1 MNMNSE
7 IKHSLLLIITVSVIG
22 VFAFSLEGSEINNI
36 THINITGNK
45 FLSEDQY
52 LIYAQLS
59 ELVNEDEISPSI
71 IRDRLSKHPYI
82 RNVDVIKEE
91 RGIVKVIIF
100 ERKFDAV
107 LLQGSEKFLICQS
120 AEIVPLVNS
129 TSNINLPVI
138 MNNLQDYQANVFTN
152 ACSNERLLQALK
164 IITTAEIY
172 DHILFNNISEINL
185 YDQNLSIQLMDF
197 SSPIYFGK
205 SNEIEKTVYLSKIF
219 KRIKRNKYSDYLDY
233 IDMRFEELVYLGF
246 DEKFINDKE
255 NI

>member
-1 MNMNSE
+1 MNINSE
-7 IKHSLLLIITVSVIG
+7 IKHSLLLIITVAVIG
-22 VFAFSLEGSEINNI
+22 VFAFSLEESEINNI
-36 THINITGNK
+36 THINIIGNK

-52 LIYAQLS
+52 LNYAQLS

-107 LLQGSEKFLICQS
+107 LLQKSEKFLICQS
-120 AEIVPLVNS
+120 AEIVPLANS

-138 MNNLQDYQANVFTN
+138 MNNLEDFKAEVFTN
-152 ACSNERLLQALK
+152 ACSNDRLFQALK

-172 DHILFNNISEINL
+172 DPMMFDNISEINL
-185 YDQNLSIQLMDF
+185 YDENLSIQLMDF

-205 SNEIEKTVYLSKIF
+205 NNEIEKTVYLSKIF

>member
-1 MNMNSE
+1 MSPDL
-7 IKHSLLLIITVSVIG
+7 KHSMLLVITIVIIGIL
-22 VFAFSLEGSEINNI
+22 AFSLEGSEINNI
-36 THINITGNK
+36 SYIKMIGNK
-45 FLSEDQY
+45 FLSEEQY
-52 LIYAQLS
+52 LVYSQLS
-59 ELVNEDEISPSI
+59 EIVNKDELSPSI

-107 LLQGSEKFLICQS
+107 LLQNSEKYLICQS
-120 AEIVPLVNS
+120 AEILPLMKS

-138 MNNLQDYQANVFTN
+138 INNLKDFNAEVFSN
-152 ACSNERLLQALK
+152 ACNNDRLFQALK

-172 DHILFNNISEINL
+172 DQILFNNISEINI
-185 YDQNLSIQLMDF
+185 YDEHLSIQLIDF
-197 SSPIYFGK
+197 PSPIYFGRD
-205 SNEIEKTVYLSKIF
+205 NEIEKTVYLSKIF

-233 IDMRFEELVYLGF
+233 IDLRFDELVYLGF
-246 DEKFINDKE
+246 DEKFIEDKE